1 MKTNC
6 ALILLTILALSC
18 SKNQTEDFPIVLP
31 KAEKP
36 FPVVAWHGV
45 HADYSS
51 PERFQ
56 EAEEMGITLNYTRA
70 GSLDKAI
77 KLLNDAATTN
87 IKMIIECSEL
97 YGSSTRENAVK
108 TLMKYPAL
116 GGYFCRDEPT
126 GSAFREI
133 ARMEK
138 EINSIDGN
146 HFCYVNLFPTGPA
159 NHIKALGYHSYD
171 EYVIDYLST
180 VPASFLSFDFYPI
193 VNTANGVVV
202 RPEWYENLS
211 TCANLAERFRV
222 PLWAFM
228 LTVRHSSY
236 IDPTIEHLRMQTYS
250 NLAYGAQVLQCFTYW
265 TPGDVPS
272 EVENYFDA
280 PITHD
285 GHKTRTYSV
294 VKEML
299 SELNRLAWVFE
310 GASREGTWHLS
321 SSGKIPNGAKRLST
335 LPDNVEAI
343 TFSGEGEGLI
353 SVIKNHGYT
362 FMMFQNTDINNS
374 CSCKISLHSGVRQI
388 SKDGIISKAS
398 DNESIQTIPPGD
410 ILLYMWK

>member
-1 MKTNC
+1 MRTNY
-6 ALILLTILALSC
+6 ALILLTILTISC
-18 SKNQTEDFPIVLP
+18 ANNQAKEFPKVLP

-51 PERFQ
+51 PERFK
-56 EAEEMGITLNYTRA
+56 EAEDMGITLNYTRA

-87 IKMIIECSEL
+87 IKMIIECNEL
-97 YGSSTRENAVK
+97 YDSLTRENAVK
-108 TLMKYPAL
+108 TLMKYPAF
-116 GGYFCRDEPT
+116 GGYFCGDEPT

-138 EINSIDGN
+138 EINSIDKK
-146 HFCYVNLFPTGPA
+146 HFCYVNLFPTGPESL
-159 NHIKALGYHSYD
+159 IKALGYNSYD
-171 EYVIDYLST
+171 EYVTDYLST

-193 VNTANGVVV
+193 INTANGVVV
-202 RPEWYENLS
+202 RPEWYGNLS
-211 TCANLAERFRV
+211 TCANMAERFRV

-228 LTVRHSSY
+228 LTVRHFSY
-236 IDPTIEHLRMQTYS
+236 VDATIEHLRLQTYS
-250 NLAYGAQVLQCFTYW
+250 DLAYGAQVLQCFTYW
-265 TPGDVPS
+265 TPGENQF
-272 EVENYFDA
+272 EVENFFDA
-280 PITHD
+280 PITRE
-285 GHKTRTYSV
+285 GHITQTYSV

-321 SSGKIPNGAKRLST
+321 STGKIPDGTERLST
-335 LPDNVEAI
+335 LPDKVEAI
-343 TFSGEGEGLI
+343 TFSGAGEGLI

-374 CSCKISLHSGVRQI
+374 CSCKITLCDGVRQI
-388 SKDGIISKAS
+388 SKDGSISKTSA
-398 DNESIQTIPPGD
+398 NESIQTVPPGD